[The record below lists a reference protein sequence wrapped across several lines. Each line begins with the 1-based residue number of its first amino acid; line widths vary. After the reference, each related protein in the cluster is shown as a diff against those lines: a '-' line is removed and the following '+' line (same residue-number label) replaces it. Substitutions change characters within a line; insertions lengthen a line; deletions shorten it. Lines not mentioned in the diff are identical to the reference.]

1 MTAGARESLRKTA
14 TRLHSVA
21 IHLLRRVRRVDV
33 ESGLSPAR
41 ASALSVLV
49 FGGERTI
56 GELAGAE
63 QVAAPTMT
71 RLLTGLEKDGYV
83 RRTPDPTDGRVTR
96 VSATARGRKVLE
108 AGRDRRVAEV
118 MAILSSLP
126 AADQATIAR
135 AVEALERALR
145 GAGGK

>member
-1 MTAGARESLRKTA
+1 MTASARESLTKTA

-49 FGGERTI
+49 FGGVRTI
-56 GELAGAE
+56 GELANAE

-71 RLLTGLEKDGYV
+71 RLISGLEKDGYV
-83 RRTPDPTDGRVTR
+83 KRSPDADDGRVTR
-96 VSATARGRKVLE
+96 VSATARGKRVLE

-118 MAILSSLP
+118 MGVLSSLTSSE
-126 AADQATIAR
+126 QATIAK
-135 AVEALERALR
+135 AVDALERALR
-145 GAGGK
+145 GDGGS